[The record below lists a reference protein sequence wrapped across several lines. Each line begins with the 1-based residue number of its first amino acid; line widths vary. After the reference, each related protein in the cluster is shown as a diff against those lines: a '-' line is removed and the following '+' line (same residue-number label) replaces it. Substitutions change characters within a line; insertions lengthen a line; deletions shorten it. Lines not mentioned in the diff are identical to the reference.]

1 MNPKILIVGPIGD
14 AGGRELETGF
24 IAETLLEM
32 DCELQIVS
40 TIDYTINSQ
49 VFDFIEGHYMSSL
62 NSEVLKKSTWFR
74 MLATLAHL
82 RSNKERPLSAFASN
96 SYAKKL
102 GFKSYALKTLKNLVF
117 EADLVFFCAQLTSA
131 YLNDIAEYASELN
144 KPIVLRTTGNI
155 LDCDTKQKDWLEKI
169 TLFIHHSQT
178 NANRLSFLKNYNYEI
193 IDQCTFKEDD
203 LLNLTPTKE
212 FRSLLYIGRLSKE
225 KGIEELVSVIKT
237 HKDIGLKLNIVGD
250 GPLGEPLQE
259 SCQDI
264 KAIEFFGYQK
274 QDKVIKH
281 IQSCDAIIIPSFEE
295 AGPLVGLEAM
305 AAARLIISTKVG
317 AMPHRLHNTLNQF
330 WFEVGNPKSLLDVI
344 TRIKSLTSSEIEEIA
359 NQNREQYIADYKKS
373 TIRNLYKNTI
383 FNLILNNSE

>member
-14 AGGRELETGF
+14 VGGRELETGF

-32 DCELQIVS
+32 DCELQLVS
-40 TIDYTINSQ
+40 TIDYTLNSQ

-62 NSEVLKKSTWFR
+62 NSEVLTKSAFYR
-74 MLATLAHL
+74 ILAKLAQL
-82 RSNKERPLSAFASN
+82 KSNTEKPLSAFASN
-96 SYAKKL
+96 TYAKKL

-117 EADLVFFCAQLTSA
+117 EADLIFFCAQLTST
-131 YLNDIAEYASELN
+131 YLKDIVEYANKLN
-144 KPIVLRTTGNI
+144 KPIVLRTTGSI
-155 LDCDTKQKDWLEKI
+155 SDSHIKQMDWLEKI

-178 NANRLSFLKNYNYEI
+178 NANRLSFLRNYNYEI
-193 IDQCTFKEDD
+193 IDQCTFKEDEF
-203 LLNLTPTKE
+203 LKLTPTKE
-212 FRSLLYIGRLSKE
+212 FMSLLYIGRLSKE
-225 KGIEELVSVIKT
+225 KGIEALVAFIKT
-237 HKDIGLKLNIVGD
+237 HKDIGLKLNIIGD
-250 GPLGEPLQE
+250 GPLGKQLQE

-264 KAIEFFGYQK
+264 KAIEFCGYQK
-274 QDKVIKH
+274 QDKVITH

-317 AMPHRLHNTLNQF
+317 AMPHRLKNTLNQF
-330 WFEVGNPKSLLDVI
+330 WFEIDNPESLLNVI
-344 TRIKSLTSSEIEEIA
+344 SEIKSLTSNEIEKIA
-359 NQNREQYIADYKKS
+359 NQNRDKYIADYKKS